1 MPRQRSE
8 KEVDELIAL
17 ARTYC
22 ELRARLNDAPAATS
36 TDWPADERL
45 RAQLAQLDE
54 KITLLKS
61 NSELDR
67 KKARTIHNTNT
78 NIVQLHRTRRA
89 AR

>member
-8 KEVDELIAL
+8 KEIDDLIGL

-22 ELRARLNDAPAATS
+22 EIRARLNAT
-36 TDWPADERL
+36 PADERT
-45 RAQLAQLDE
+45 RAHLAQLDE
-54 KITLLKS
+54 KLTLLKS

-67 KKARTIHNTNT
+67 KKARAIHTNIT

>member
-22 ELRARLNDAPAATS
+22 EIRARLNDAPA
-36 TDWPADERL
+36 DWPADERT
-45 RAQLAQLDE
+45 RAYLAQLDE
-54 KITLLKS
+54 KIALLNS
-61 NSELDR
+61 YSELDR
-67 KKARTIHNTNT
+67 KKARAIRNT